1 MPHHPVAMIDRN
13 RERRVF
19 ALARLASPGFL
30 YNSGNLLG
38 LCVGL
43 AIALAGG
50 RGRSAESIAA
60 YFAGD
65 AGALCLTA
73 ATIIFFASGS
83 VYHRAWLAEGRHR
96 LQLVRCGDV
105 LSGAAAI
112 LLGASLALVGQPI
125 LALASATLHSAGKL
139 GSALAGGRS
148 DEICRK
154 CRWLV
159 LASRGLGL
167 TASAAGLGMGTGEG
181 FLMPLTLIAC
191 YVIWASADFLLMK
204 YAD

>member
-1 MPHHPVAMIDRN
+1 MIDRN

-105 LSGAAAI
+105 LARPGELVFADFDGIVVIPQAAEAE
-112 LLGASLALVGQPI
+112 ALERAADKVGRE
-125 LALASATLHSAGKL
+125 S
-139 GSALAGGRS
+139 
-148 DEICRK
+148 
-154 CRWLV
+154 
-159 LASRGLGL
+159 ASRAELL
-167 TASAAGLGMGTGEG
+167 EG
-181 FLMPLTLIAC
+181 R
-191 YVIWASADFLLMK
+191 LLREVFDR
-204 YAD
+204 YGAL